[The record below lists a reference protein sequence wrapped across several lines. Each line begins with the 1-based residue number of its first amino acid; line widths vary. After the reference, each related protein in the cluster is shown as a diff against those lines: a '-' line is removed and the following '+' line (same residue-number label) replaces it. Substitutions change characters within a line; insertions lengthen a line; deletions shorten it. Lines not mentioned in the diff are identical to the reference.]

1 MRPDGRGDGQL
12 RSGTISGHHEAM
24 NYAAAAV
31 DGKGPVEQQLQ
42 YLVQHWGVGL
52 GMGMGDLTG
61 GFGGGRANQKWCCTA
76 LSPRSLIRRGC
87 SNINKCYQ
95 LILIQ

>member
-12 RSGTISGHHEAM
+12 RSGTIPGHHEAM

-42 YLVQHWGVGL
+42 YLL
-52 GMGMGDLTG
+52 GTALGC
-61 GFGGGRANQKWCCTA
+61 GFGDGDGGLTTR
-76 LSPRSLIRRGC
+76 
-87 SNINKCYQ
+87 
-95 LILIQ
+95 